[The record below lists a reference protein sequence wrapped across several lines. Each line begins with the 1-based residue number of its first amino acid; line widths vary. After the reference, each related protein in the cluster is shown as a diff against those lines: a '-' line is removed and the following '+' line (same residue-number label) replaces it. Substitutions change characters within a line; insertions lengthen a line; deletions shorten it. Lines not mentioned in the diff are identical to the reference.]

1 MKLKENNYCIL
12 KYMTEDLVYS
22 KDLYEPIKGD
32 KPKRGDNTDDNDW
45 DIMNIKYVAYNR
57 RCIDP
62 SVFQN
67 ITKEIKAVVLMQK
80 LETFYENQSVQN
92 KALLV
97 KKLMSLKYKESHNI
111 NEHINDFEDCVNQLL
126 SMDVTLVDELQALL
140 LLIYKLDSWET
151 LVVSISNLVI
161 GKKLRADLV

>member
-67 ITKEIKAVVLMQK
+67 ITKEIKAVLLM
-80 LETFYENQSVQN
+80 
-92 KALLV
+92 
-97 KKLMSLKYKESHNI
+97 
-111 NEHINDFEDCVNQLL
+111 
-126 SMDVTLVDELQALL
+126 
-140 LLIYKLDSWET
+140 
-151 LVVSISNLVI
+151 
-161 GKKLRADLV
+161 